1 MKKIFSILTIAVC
14 LLFAHSTAFSNSTDT
29 DQITVTLQP
38 EDDPDIPDLPVKGPR
53 MPAPVSLCIIDFC
66 SHSIEFSRVDVI
78 INYELWD
85 EEGTVILASYD
96 NDYDMVMY
104 LANLSGCYQL
114 RLITQDCLY
123 RGYIYN

>member
-1 MKKIFSILTIAVC
+1 MFT
-14 LLFAHSTAFSNSTDT
+14 HSTAFSNSTDT

-53 MPAPVSLCIIDFC
+53 IPAPVPLCVIDFC
-66 SHSIEFSRVDVI
+66 SHGIEFSGADII

-85 EEGTVILASYD
+85 EEGVVVLASYD

-104 LANLSGCYQL
+104 LTNLSGCYQL
-114 RLITQDCLY
+114 RLVTDGGSYI
-123 RGYIYN
+123 GYLSL